1 MSLFEMAQIPMAEAS
16 KLINLDP
23 NFEKIISNPER
34 TVPCKD
40 G

>member
-23 NFEKIISNPER
+23 NIEKIISNAR
-34 TVPCKD
+34 LKSASL
-40 G
+40 

>member
-23 NFEKIISNPER
+23 NIER
-34 TVPCKD
+34 SSPTRNARLKSASL
-40 G
+40 